1 MSDEVPPPAW
11 RLPLRCAPARLGQ
24 GRIFLQPTR
33 RMREH
38 RATLLARSDADRTK
52 DDEARVHTML
62 RPWHMAHEWY
72 TPTPAVV
79 RWVLSLPHTVAGE
92 VERWIEEKQ
101 L

>member
-1 MSDEVPPPAW
+1 MEATSTPRSGTAGSRSDFPT
-11 RLPLRCAPARLGQ
+11 
-24 GRIFLQPTR
+24 TR
-33 RMREH
+33 RGACENTGR
-38 RATLLARSDADRTK
+38 RCSPAATPTGPRTTKLASK
-52 DDEARVHTML
+52 TML

-72 TPTPAVV
+72 TPAPVVV